1 MNRCELAEH
10 HMRCEAI
17 AAALRDEDELLQ
29 AVGQLTFLNY
39 ISVVDTPC
47 FGLLVTSPWVTK
59 PKRLSNVC
67 CPSYTMIR
75 RVTSGATPP

>member
-29 AVGQLTFLNY
+29 AVGKSKPYTFILHNR
-39 ISVVDTPC
+39 
-47 FGLLVTSPWVTK
+47 LLII
-59 PKRLSNVC
+59 L
-67 CPSYTMIR
+67 
-75 RVTSGATPP
+75 RVTSGAKHLNCESAALS